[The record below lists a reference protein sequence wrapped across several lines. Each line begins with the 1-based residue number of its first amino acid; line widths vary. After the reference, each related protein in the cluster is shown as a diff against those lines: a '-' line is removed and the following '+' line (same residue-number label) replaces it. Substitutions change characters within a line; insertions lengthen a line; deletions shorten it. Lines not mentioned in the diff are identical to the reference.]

1 MSLLGKEIYR
11 CYDEYGPIQVFD
23 DGVKRY
29 LAFEEDDE
37 QTCVLKANPAH
48 IQHEYTRAM
57 LLSLLFVDPREV
69 LLLGLGGGSLATC
82 LLNYHPE
89 LSMRAVELRR
99 AVIKVAKRYFFLP
112 KTERLS
118 VIEDD
123 AGQYLMDETVAPAQ
137 LILADMYGADGL
149 DPQQLTSWF
158 LERCHELLDDG
169 GWLVL
174 NCWND
179 HRQDKENIKMIEE
192 YFAEVRVSSTTSG
205 NWIIF
210 AGKEK
215 SKKTDGQLKQRVQE
229 LSEVL
234 DYSVSRYFS
243 KMELV
248 TGK

>member
-23 DGVKRY
+23 DGIKRY

-37 QTCVLKANPAH
+37 QTCVLKEDPGH

-57 LLSLLFVDPREV
+57 LLSLLFVEPTEV

-82 LLNYHPE
+82 LLGLNPE
-89 LSMRAVELRR
+89 LRLRAVELRR
-99 AVIKVAKRYFFLP
+99 SVIKIAKKYFYLP
-112 KTERLS
+112 KTDRLT

-123 AGQYLMDETVAPAQ
+123 AGQYLLEPDVEPAQ

-158 LERCHELLDDG
+158 LERCHELLMDD

-179 HRQDKENIKMIEE
+179 HRKDKETLKMITDI
-192 YFAEVRVSSTTSG
+192 FADVRVSSTTSG

-210 AGKEK
+210 AGKQINTQ
-215 SKKTDGQLKQRVQE
+215 TDKQLGQKAKVLGDTLNYSVARYSSQLKKI
-229 LSEVL
+229 S
-234 DYSVSRYFS
+234 
-243 KMELV
+243 
-248 TGK
+248 